1 MGLTPSVARL
11 SENVRRGLAKSFI
24 EDAVIGQYR
33 QLVRWQHI
41 TGQSAQIDSGYLG
54 QHLVSLVSGK
64 AGRGPGSRGKGAD
77 LDDGSEI
84 KIASTLGGVDKP
96 RWNNKLNTSGAVAT
110 YLRNPAIYFG
120 LFDTLDKGEDYPVR
134 VRVWIIEPPTDAE
147 FCNVVQAWASKQTSG
162 NFQLHPPCWSVSNI
176 ATNESGN
183 LGLPLAFQA
192 IQLMLIRDRVD
203 IQAAAHARIVPH
215 AASTLTHASAG
226 RGGRTLGYQ
235 SAAMYWVSQNS

>member
-1 MGLTPSVARL
+1 MDLTPSVAEL
-11 SENVRRGLAKSFI
+11 PEHVRRGLAKSFI

-64 AGRGPGSRGKGAD
+64 AGRGRGSRGKGAD

-96 RWNNKLNTSGAVAT
+96 RWNNKLNTPQAVAT
-110 YLRNPAIYFG
+110 YLGNPAIYFG
-120 LFDTLDKGEDYPVR
+120 LFDTLEKREDFPVR
-134 VRVWIIEPPTDAE
+134 VRVWIVEPPNDAV
-147 FCNVVQAWASKQTSG
+147 FCNVVRTWAGKQTSG
-162 NFQLHPPCWSVSNI
+162 NFQLHPPCWSASNV

-183 LGLPLAFQA
+183 IELPLAFQA
-192 IQLMLIRDRVD
+192 VQLDIEGVD
-203 IQAAAHARIVPH
+203 YLEVEHWDLNPGTCSLRN
-215 AASTLTHASAG
+215 
-226 RGGRTLGYQ
+226 R
-235 SAAMYWVSQNS
+235 N